1 MPIGLAKSG
10 YGRVQLR
17 RELRALH
24 RMVGLFVN
32 KLDECGEAWV
42 VAFVS
47 DDLFVNIG
55 AECGEVVSEGDLF
68 GNMVVVFGSWW
79 LGDYEAGKGETK
91 PELIVFTCGGHRDY
105 SNALFVSMLAEDLF
119 VNMAVVCVEGDF
131 KKWGLFVFDEWGRPG
146 CWTG

>member
-1 MPIGLAKSG
+1 MPFGLAKSG

-32 KLDECGEAWV
+32 KLDECGEVWV
-42 VAFVS
+42 VAFDS
-47 DDLFVNIG
+47 NDLFVNIG

-105 SNALFVSMLAEDLF
+105 CNALFVSMLAEDLF

-131 KKWGLFVFDEWGRPG
+131 KKRGLFVFDEWGRPG